1 MAKITC
7 ALRKEQIGLLI
18 QVAASYMKNVDKY
31 DMVDILTP
39 LQKAVGD
46 DIIQYAAILPKVIGK
61 IIFNNS
67 KKYKKGNSVDK
78 LLDIAESFEE
88 YDAVE
93 KYLIDNSIIK
103 KETLSDPKADIE
115 RRRQEELD
123 TESYRIPDSIE
134 SRTWTDEDGTKFETT
149 ITTFKDG
156 SKQAIN
162 TNLETNSKTTRSSY
176 NKKLSNEKIYE
187 VEAPNAIERGDVKQ
201 LEVTNTKIAKIIN
214 AKYDAELAALGTTD
228 TKADIERRR
237 QEELSVEEYK
247 PKNTIGYLPIPN
259 KDGSFS
265 AKSFNETPNESSSM
279 FQVEDL
285 GNDRISV
292 SFWNNNR
299 AVNDATSSPELI
311 LNPIVRLKDALNQ
324 NTNKITTT
332 KPAIFKKQGDKY
344 VLEQMA
350 EMYYS
355 TPTKSKNE
363 IDKIN
368 AKYDLLIKD
377 AELAALSTTDTK
389 ADVEKRRQ
397 EELGGGIIKG
407 KPLQDI
413 IKKALSKLNTKEGI
427 IPLWQIIGQVDLGSN
442 VQYPGV
448 GTFKGAIDYNEV
460 VKEIYN
466 IYPENEADKIV
477 ERLAKEIEDSGSSQ
491 GYIDKINAKYDAEL
505 AALEVKPEKKSTTR
519 TLKKL
524 NELLDKFENLKLADT
539 IEGLEEQLE
548 EVKSDVD
555 DFVNNEEQF
564 GEFNGM
570 LSSLVQSGEAKLKV
584 EAKIKGKIES
594 IKQTEELEKKKQE
607 KKKKEVSDLSKV
619 FDPLSSSSSQ
629 QRAGRPSIKG
639 DKVIS
644 TQITVWTMLRE
655 IIRKGSS
662 PTDAG
667 YYATVMN
674 NTLEDEYLFEDTK
687 EALNNGII
695 DQEKVTNGKILVITD
710 EKGNIY
716 YFDNNGKVTTKEK
729 GGVPAYQNFRP
740 ASDSNRPS
748 KEDLESKGLTE
759 EYERQLNEVKRIRE
773 SKEPFTF
780 EIRAIT
786 PGYINAKI
794 PAESRLLSDIG
805 ENLVIS
811 MEGNN
816 TVLTDKDSGNKYTV
830 DKNKLG
836 DTDLIDTIVALL
848 DLENNKGLS
857 EKYSDKKD
865 RRTLIEKVFNTF
877 KPTKDGKSVRLNFE
891 NEKIIIVL
899 DGKNLSYED
908 SIEYIK
914 NAFIDIKSNNLSIGT
929 SFEFPVFRNGEFEMI
944 SYTNYRDFISKY
956 TTTKIP
962 QMDNSVSYLKLG
974 DPVIQEKEE
983 TKEETKTKDKA
994 KDESANPYIL
1004 NIKDEGGGLK
1014 NLPKEPLKRSI
1025 VLLNETTEEQD
1036 KKAKEWFD
1044 TYLKSSGIKFNDFR
1058 DIVNS
1063 AALATWTKGA
1073 VNLWN
1078 QGKYSD
1084 LYHEAYHDFSQ
1095 EFLTKDQKIA
1105 LYTEA
1110 ENTAEGKKAIEE
1122 ELKAKIKYTGNK
1134 NAKLS
1139 TLEKYHVLE
1148 ELIAEDFYKYML
1160 SEQKLILNQRPKR
1173 NTIFRKMYNFLK
1185 ELFTG
1190 KTDLQTI
1197 YERLATNNVS
1207 KYERDASKAF
1217 FGKLNKK
1224 NVEGLTLEDS
1234 LSVYK
1239 AIDGTIASLFRENN
1253 LSISSLFKNKAY
1265 LELGLNEVQ
1274 STFLKNLNG
1283 TKDIKG
1289 YSQRLFEAEKEYEK
1303 ASEEEKEN
1311 LKPNIAQLKKIVENF
1326 SFVLSNWSS
1335 IKNSYLKNSRFLKVS
1350 SEYLPEDLDS
1360 DDASLTKES
1369 RYDEQENINAIA
1381 KASKQLI
1388 YLIAS
1393 LPAYT
1398 NVNGKKQLKMNSFL
1412 PGVVDTVDFELTF
1425 NQISS
1430 ALSGL
1435 YNYEDQYNKLVS
1447 MQKENPELKDLVK
1460 SLPNPNVDL
1469 TPSLAQL
1476 RNQFINIFGT
1486 PIVPVKI
1493 VTAENENDVVKVNT
1507 YNATSNV
1514 LSKLKADWDLNLQL
1528 DGTHTIKNPS
1538 TTQNE
1543 LDLTKVIKDFGVI
1556 GTSIFKENMPESKKQ
1571 EVAIKFLNAIG
1582 FKLSPQAINSPEFK
1596 DYLDSKGT
1604 YEGIQSIYN
1613 SLLQIENIRKEES
1626 FNKNYKYSKAEK
1638 DWAMQPIRSVLDVIS
1653 KDKRGTEENSVS
1665 KSYVPILV
1673 KGLLDSSLAKLS
1685 EIELKYSDKFYS
1697 DSVTNAGGELVWTK
1711 RSWNQLS
1718 VMYNTI
1724 NDVERYPTYQ
1734 ELINSPLG
1742 FIFDVSKNPDAN
1754 NIYLRSVFDLET
1766 GIRRKDSKGKY
1777 VTLDLYNHN
1786 GINVISDGNRT
1797 GDKTIK
1803 LTRFD
1808 KFVQDFISLLTG
1820 GNKEHARYGDK
1831 STSNGTETTFPRS
1844 EGTARNSYLPVD
1856 VVSFK
1861 STVLPEEA
1869 WKAFEASLNSA
1880 ITRTN
1885 QFHAEGVGKDFD
1897 NYSKN
1902 LSSKKDGGKEEYFGF
1917 FEGILSKET
1926 KDKFLEKGLL
1936 TESNFDAKKVTESL
1950 KESIKK
1956 DLTEF
1961 LNKEVT
1967 KTKEEIKSNS
1977 LLNAKDYTD
1986 TFLLKTV
1993 ENNNET
1999 LIRAFAVNA
2008 YILNMEHIR
2017 LVFTDPRFYD
2027 NKNESYTEIFKRMS
2041 KASST
2046 GTIGTNDEQ
2055 INKFLQ
2061 GTRLEAIK
2069 YNETHEDQ
2077 VPEKAEDG
2085 VENTVIFN
2093 DAIMTATDFID
2104 QVDERFKNAPLVERV
2119 GIKKAYT
2126 KAKTS
2131 DAFGFC
2137 TFDFYRQWNIR
2148 TGNDNWNKEKQAIY
2162 EKIVNKESLSED
2174 ETLKAFAFFP
2184 PLKIR
2189 VVGFTKNAQG
2199 RPIPV
2204 DYKFAVS
2211 PLVGSVV
2218 QGKAFEKVKDNM
2230 IRQNV
2235 SIGLF
2240 KTASKHSSIVND
2252 EGTHNNFYNEDG
2264 SVNEKDYV
2272 LNPIHT
2278 EFIFEVMPSPEDYKG
2293 SVSFSTQLRK
2303 LLFVNSFK
2311 NGVPIDYKGTKDQ
2324 WDALSESKKRSS
2336 SSTYLNKELF
2346 AEAIDS
2352 LVELEKN
2359 KLLDK
2364 IGAELKDG
2372 KYTYDEEKFSDL
2384 LQEEFD
2390 KRNLPQNALDSLK
2403 VVNGKFKYSLDSSI
2417 QRNTIES
2424 IIISIVDN
2432 KLRKQKGFGESLI
2445 QNSSVGYESAT
2456 FDRVKSWNSING
2468 NDLPF
2473 YGYEGRT
2480 LPDGTKVTS
2489 AQKMKMAIQGD
2500 FKKLLNL
2507 KDVKDLANNPDVIK
2521 EAKEKGGTYTPELV
2535 ALNRLIRDEKWLD
2548 KNNHRELISTTGV
2561 RIPVQGHNSMEFME
2575 VFEFLPEEAG
2585 PIVIVSPFLVAKS
2598 GGDFDWDKITTL
2610 FPSIHYNSYTNKV
2623 SLYNVKDSLGQ
2634 GTIDFSEI
2642 SRKNKQKT
2650 EKLNTFKTELKSA
2663 LEEYKKDKD
2672 FAKLAKQDLKRSS
2685 RLINIEIALLK
2696 QQYDILHDLE
2706 IQYKEGEVENID
2718 SVIEAVTGEKIN
2730 FFETSFSA
2738 IIAKIED
2745 KIKEYEKIN
2754 KVLLPIMERSL
2765 TSTYEELAYTR
2776 SQLSILNDQLEEVRK
2791 TNGDIQDFIFK
2802 NNPKKAYNNQINS
2815 IIRKTLEASSNFDQL
2830 VTPNST
2836 DMFEGIADNIQEY
2849 QEQGTKKSYS
2859 DIPSNSTSLDQFE
2872 SNTVGKDSLGIGA
2885 IWNVFFSQLQEAGMV
2900 LNDSYITNLAFGTR
2914 RAYSNRLPH
2923 NKVGYKTS
2931 VSGIYSQ
2938 EYKGTKYKIS
2948 EAISQLMNGWVDVAK
2963 KDWIFFINGIKEIAP
2978 VMLYTLTT
2986 GIHKDVAISFFNQPV
3001 LHDFIKNQKNY
3012 TSKFLK
3018 LKDREVSKNKKA
3030 KAIYDTLMKYLP
3042 DDTEIEIKVR
3052 KYFIKV
3058 NARDYLTSLIDN
3070 PMMFYS
3076 TIGTAFKKLA
3086 DDNQNLF
3093 NPNEFEKFAIPV
3105 RDSKGNLTLSKPTT
3119 KQEKLAQALYLIQFL
3134 EFQEQG
3140 NVLNKL
3146 RTSIN
3151 QDSSKPANLQAVLNK
3166 KAQRAEVRQ
3175 QGLFD
3180 NKALNHII
3188 NNSVIKGFTKNV
3200 GGIDDFIG
3208 NISEDMFDITN
3219 HPVFNDFLKS
3229 EWEKSSE
3236 STTNN
3241 DVFVEGNNIPF
3252 ETKYEI
3258 YDDWVKAFKNDF
3270 ILYLYQNYIYK
3281 DNKKVGSL
3289 FFNNWSKW
3297 DTAFAAELDSIK
3309 LNFPELVEN
3318 NLLLQFLQRDDSLRK
3333 NKNNKPESVSL
3344 KLKKS
3349 QLESDTIDILSNS
3362 FNDLL
3367 NFYDNE
3373 YTLDQQKEIR
3383 DFADKLA
3390 DFSFVQ
3396 SGLSK
3401 TPYSFSNVIPNDV
3414 YADKINRII
3423 KAFKEL
3429 MDEDATKAEKEI
3441 KRFNNKFK
3449 ENNSKFFVAYYDEQS
3464 GGMDID
3470 FAKNETSRGK
3480 NYLLGGI
3487 VDLLDLNKNANE
3499 LLAQKENEKLI
3510 EYIQSH
3516 SSTATEVWDKETA
3529 KNNKNNLYIYE
3540 SNKSGSG
3547 MVGTAKVK
3555 GDNKNPELNTKGIAL
3570 MEKASLP
3577 ADVDKNKDAYFSDS
3591 KLTAN
3596 MAIIDNSIKAI
3607 LDDIK
3612 KRMSENKPYTNIIFP
3627 VNGIV
3632 EISFLKEKAPL
3643 TYNYLIDKLN
3653 ETFGTNYQTTEN
3665 TKFEVS
3671 QDAEPVIYPSTEEED
3686 DNYRGGY
3693 EDNFNYI
3700 PSQIDLSEE
3709 EQELSMINLEWDKAL
3724 EYATDTLPKGKTIG
3738 EHTQAINKEFQAKV
3752 DAIKGT
3758 KPSVPTQPSTNVTLK
3773 AVASIPQ
3780 NLVSG
3785 IEDFGTKQEANAEAK
3800 KLLGNSPHS
3809 IDMVE
3814 AGVRTR
3820 TTRSVGEMDKY
3831 NVKVGDIIKQFGK
3844 SADGTTKNILT
3855 KVTAIHPKGT
3865 PEFLGTWNKEGWTQE
3880 GIKAIE
3886 RYKDGAAAIEFEV
3899 VTPTQSST
3907 SVESKILNK
3916 VGDTITQ
3923 VSKLKNRTV
3932 TLKGTIENIEKTEKG
3947 YDVTLKF
3954 KTYTGSRLQKVVIE
3968 NGEVIKTVYKSLLE
3982 REKYLES
3989 FKNTYNFTFSKST
4002 TPTTPTTQPI
4012 TTEVVPVTERIRKEY
4027 PQTINVN
4034 GINLNTNKLLEFS
4047 SFGKVTE
4054 ENGLDDEEIEKY
4066 GREAEFVSEW
4076 VYLSKEKAE
4085 WVKNNPEFSN
4095 NLADAYQNDESE
4107 EVIEQD
4113 LDLDEY
4119 SKYLLD
4125 KNVRL
4130 VDVNQLSLFDKEETD
4145 TPNCIIP

>member
-18 QVAASYMKNVDKY
+18 QVAASYMKDVDKY

-93 KYLIDNSIIK
+93 KYLTDNNIIK
-103 KETLSDPKADIE
+103 KETLSGAKTPVSTDAKADIE
-115 RRRQEELD
+115 RRRQFRLNSIEQETEEQDFVEIGSWKSITPKGEPAGDLNMFGIETKEEL
-123 TESYRIPDSIE
+123 I
-134 SRTWTDEDGTKFETT
+134 KN
-149 ITTFKDG
+149 
-156 SKQAIN
+156 IN
-162 TNLETNSKTTRSSY
+162 T
-176 NKKLSNEKIYE
+176 
-187 VEAPNAIERGDVKQ
+187 
-201 LEVTNTKIAKIIN
+201 
-214 AKYDAELAALGTTD
+214 KYDAELAAL
-228 TKADIERRR
+228 K
-237 QEELSVEEYK
+237 
-247 PKNTIGYLPIPN
+247 
-259 KDGSFS
+259 
-265 AKSFNETPNESSSM
+265 
-279 FQVEDL
+279 
-285 GNDRISV
+285 
-292 SFWNNNR
+292 
-299 AVNDATSSPELI
+299 
-311 LNPIVRLKDALNQ
+311 
-324 NTNKITTT
+324 
-332 KPAIFKKQGDKY
+332 
-344 VLEQMA
+344 EQ
-350 EMYYS
+350 
-355 TPTKSKNE
+355 
-363 IDKIN
+363 
-368 AKYDLLIKD
+368 
-377 AELAALSTTDTK
+377 
-389 ADVEKRRQ
+389 
-397 EELGGGIIKG
+397 
-407 KPLQDI
+407 
-413 IKKALSKLNTKEGI
+413 
-427 IPLWQIIGQVDLGSN
+427 
-442 VQYPGV
+442 
-448 GTFKGAIDYNEV
+448 
-460 VKEIYN
+460 
-466 IYPENEADKIV
+466 
-477 ERLAKEIEDSGSSQ
+477 
-491 GYIDKINAKYDAEL
+491 
-505 AALEVKPEKKSTTR
+505 PEKKSTTR

-539 IEGLEEQLE
+539 TEGLEKQLE
-548 EVKSDVD
+548 EVKDDVD
-555 DFVNNEEQF
+555 NFVNNEEQF

-584 EAKIKGKIES
+584 EAKINGKIES
-594 IKQTEELEKKKQE
+594 IKQTEELENKKQE

-629 QRAGRPSIKG
+629 QRVGKPSIKG

-674 NTLEDEYLFEDTK
+674 NTLEDGYLFEDTK

-759 EYERQLNEVKRIRE
+759 EYERQLNEVKRIRD

-794 PAESRLLSDIG
+794 PAESKLLSDIG
-805 ENLVIS
+805 ENLTIS

-816 TVLTDKDSGNKYTV
+816 TVLTDKDSGIKYTV

-848 DLENNKGLS
+848 DLGNNKGLS

-899 DGKNLSYED
+899 DGKNLSYEN

-956 TTTKIP
+956 TTTKMP

-983 TKEETKTKDKA
+983 TKEETKAKDKA
-994 KDESANPYIL
+994 KDKSINPHIL
-1004 NIKDEGGGLK
+1004 NIKDNGGGLK
-1014 NLPKEPLKRSI
+1014 NLPKELKRSI
-1025 VLLNETTEEQD
+1025 VLLNKTTEEQD

-1253 LSISSLFKNKAY
+1253 LSIANLFKDKNY
-1265 LELGLNEVQ
+1265 LELGLDEVQ

-1283 TKDIKG
+1283 TEDIKG
-1289 YSQRLFEAEKEYEK
+1289 YAEKLFEAENEYEK

-1326 SFVLSNWSS
+1326 SFVLNNWSS
-1335 IKNSYLKNSRFLKVS
+1335 IKSSYLKNSRFLKVS

-1360 DDASLTKES
+1360 DDSSLTKES

-1447 MQKENPELKDLVK
+1447 MQKENPELKDLIK
-1460 SLPNPNVDL
+1460 SLPNPNVEL

-1476 RNQFINIFGT
+1476 RNQFINIFST

-1493 VTAENENDVVKVNT
+1493 VTVENENDTIKVNT

-1638 DWAMQPIRSVLDVIS
+1638 DWAMQPIRSVLDMIS
-1653 KDKRGTEENSVS
+1653 KDKRGIEENSVS
-1665 KSYVPILV
+1665 KSYVPVLV

-1754 NIYLRSVFDLET
+1754 NVYLRSVFDLET

-1786 GINVISDGNRT
+1786 GINVINDANRT

-1808 KFVQDFISLLTG
+1808 KFVQDFSSLLTG

-1831 STSNGTETTFPRS
+1831 TTSNGTETTFPRS

-1897 NYSKN
+1897 NYFKN

-1936 TESNFDAKKVTESL
+1936 TELNFDAKKVTESL
-1950 KESIKK
+1950 KESVKK

-2017 LVFTDPRFYD
+2017 LVFTDPRFYN
-2027 NKNESYTEIFKRMS
+2027 NKNGSYTEIFKRMS

-2046 GTIGTNDEQ
+2046 GTIGTNDKQ

-2085 VENTVIFN
+2085 VENTIIF
-2093 DAIMTATDFID
+2093 DDVFMTATDFID
-2104 QVDERFKNAPLVERV
+2104 QIDERFKNAPLAERL
-2119 GIKKAYT
+2119 GIKKSFTNAE
-2126 KAKTS
+2126 TS
-2131 DAFGFC
+2131 NAFGFC
-2137 TFDFYRQWNIR
+2137 TFDFYRQWCIR

-2199 RPIPV
+2199 IPIPV

-2252 EGTHNNFYNEDG
+2252 EGTHNNFYNEEDG

-2489 AQKMKMAIQGD
+2489 AQKIKMAIQGD

-2634 GTIDFSEI
+2634 RTIDFSEI

-2650 EKLNTFKTELKSA
+2650 EKLNTFKTELKNA

-2696 QQYDILHDLE
+2696 QQYDVLHDLE
-2706 IQYKEGEVENID
+2706 VQYKEGEVENID

-2730 FFETSFSA
+2730 FFETSFPA

-2776 SQLSILNDQLEEVRK
+2776 SQLGILNDQLEEIRK

-2836 DMFEGIADNIQEY
+2836 DMFEGIADDIQEY

-2931 VSGIYSQ
+2931 VSEIYSQ

-3030 KAIYDTLMKYLP
+3030 KAIYETLMKYLP
-3042 DDTEIEIKVR
+3042 DDLEITVQKG
-3052 KYFIKV
+3052 KKFYMV
-3058 NARDYLTSLIDN
+3058 NAKKHLTFLIDN

-3076 TIGTAFKKLA
+3076 TIGKDFKRLA
-3086 DDNQNLF
+3086 DDNQDLF

-3105 RDSKGNLTLSKPTT
+3105 RNSKGNLTLSKPTT

-3140 NVLNKL
+3140 NVFNKL

-3151 QDSSKPANLQAVLNK
+3151 QDSGKPANLQAVLNK
-3166 KAQRAEVRQ
+3166 KAQRAEVKLQ
-3175 QGLFD
+3175 DLFD
-3180 NKALNHII
+3180 NKALNHIV
-3188 NNSVIKGFTKNV
+3188 NNSVIKGFTKDV

-3208 NISEDMFDITN
+3208 NISENMFDITN

-3241 DVFVEGNNIPF
+3241 NVFTQGNNIPF

-3270 ILYLYQNYIYK
+3270 ILYLYQNYIYR

-3333 NKNNKPESVSL
+3333 NKNNKPESVSI

-3383 DFADKLA
+3383 DFANKLA

-3429 MDEDATKAEKEI
+3429 MDTDATKAKTEI
-3441 KRFNNKFK
+3441 AKFNSKFK
-3449 ENNSKFFVAYYDEQS
+3449 QNNSKFFVAYLDEQS
-3464 GGMDID
+3464 GGMDLD

-3480 NYLLGGI
+3480 NYLLGSEFI
-3487 VDLLDLNKNANE
+3487 VDLLNLNKNANE

-3540 SNKSGSG
+3540 SNKSDSG

-3555 GDNKNPELNTKGIAL
+3555 SDSKNPEPNTKGIAL

-3596 MAIIDNSIKAI
+3596 KIIIDNSIKAI

-3671 QDAEPVIYPSTEEED
+3671 QDAEPVIYPSTEED

-3693 EDNFNYI
+3693 EDNFDYI

-3724 EYATDTLPKGKTIG
+3724 EYARDTLPEGKTIG

-3758 KPSVPTQPSTNVTLK
+3758 KPSVPTQ
-3773 AVASIPQ
+3773 
-3780 NLVSG
+3780 
-3785 IEDFGTKQEANAEAK
+3785 
-3800 KLLGNSPHS
+3800 
-3809 IDMVE
+3809 
-3814 AGVRTR
+3814 
-3820 TTRSVGEMDKY
+3820 
-3831 NVKVGDIIKQFGK
+3831 
-3844 SADGTTKNILT
+3844 
-3855 KVTAIHPKGT
+3855 
-3865 PEFLGTWNKEGWTQE
+3865 
-3880 GIKAIE
+3880 
-3886 RYKDGAAAIEFEV
+3886 
-3899 VTPTQSST
+3899 SST

-3923 VSKLKNRTV
+3923 VSKLKNKTV

-3968 NGEVIKTVYKSLLE
+3968 NGQVIKTVYKSLLD

-3989 FKNTYNFTFSKST
+3989 SKSTYNFTFSKST
-4002 TPTTPTTQPI
+4002 TPTTPTEPFVSTD
-4012 TTEVVPVTERIRKEY
+4012 EVVLFSERIRKEY

-4034 GINLNTNKLLEFS
+4034 GINLNTDKLLEFS

-4054 ENGLDDEEIEKY
+4054 DNGLDNEEIEKY
-4066 GREAEFVSEW
+4066 GVEAEFVSEW
-4076 VYLSKEKAE
+4076 IYLSKEKAE
-4085 WVKNNPEFSN
+4085 WVKNNPKFSN
-4095 NLADAYQNDESE
+4095 NLADAYQNDKSE

-4119 SKYLLD
+4119 SQYLLD

-4130 VDVNQLSLFDKEETD
+4130 IDVNQLSLFDKEETD

>member
-1 MAKITC
+1 
-7 ALRKEQIGLLI
+7 
-18 QVAASYMKNVDKY
+18 
-31 DMVDILTP
+31 
-39 LQKAVGD
+39 
-46 DIIQYAAILPKVIGK
+46 
-61 IIFNNS
+61 
-67 KKYKKGNSVDK
+67 
-78 LLDIAESFEE
+78 
-88 YDAVE
+88 
-93 KYLIDNSIIK
+93 
-103 KETLSDPKADIE
+103 
-115 RRRQEELD
+115 
-123 TESYRIPDSIE
+123 
-134 SRTWTDEDGTKFETT
+134 
-149 ITTFKDG
+149 
-156 SKQAIN
+156 
-162 TNLETNSKTTRSSY
+162 
-176 NKKLSNEKIYE
+176 
-187 VEAPNAIERGDVKQ
+187 
-201 LEVTNTKIAKIIN
+201 
-214 AKYDAELAALGTTD
+214 
-228 TKADIERRR
+228 
-237 QEELSVEEYK
+237 
-247 PKNTIGYLPIPN
+247 
-259 KDGSFS
+259 
-265 AKSFNETPNESSSM
+265 
-279 FQVEDL
+279 
-285 GNDRISV
+285 
-292 SFWNNNR
+292 
-299 AVNDATSSPELI
+299 
-311 LNPIVRLKDALNQ
+311 
-324 NTNKITTT
+324 
-332 KPAIFKKQGDKY
+332 
-344 VLEQMA
+344 
-350 EMYYS
+350 
-355 TPTKSKNE
+355 
-363 IDKIN
+363 
-368 AKYDLLIKD
+368 
-377 AELAALSTTDTK
+377 
-389 ADVEKRRQ
+389 
-397 EELGGGIIKG
+397 
-407 KPLQDI
+407 
-413 IKKALSKLNTKEGI
+413 
-427 IPLWQIIGQVDLGSN
+427 
-442 VQYPGV
+442 
-448 GTFKGAIDYNEV
+448 
-460 VKEIYN
+460 
-466 IYPENEADKIV
+466 
-477 ERLAKEIEDSGSSQ
+477 
-491 GYIDKINAKYDAEL
+491 
-505 AALEVKPEKKSTTR
+505 
-519 TLKKL
+519 
-524 NELLDKFENLKLADT
+524 
-539 IEGLEEQLE
+539 
-548 EVKSDVD
+548 
-555 DFVNNEEQF
+555 
-564 GEFNGM
+564 
-570 LSSLVQSGEAKLKV
+570 
-584 EAKIKGKIES
+584 
-594 IKQTEELEKKKQE
+594 
-607 KKKKEVSDLSKV
+607 
-619 FDPLSSSSSQ
+619 
-629 QRAGRPSIKG
+629 
-639 DKVIS
+639 
-644 TQITVWTMLRE
+644 
-655 IIRKGSS
+655 
-662 PTDAG
+662 
-667 YYATVMN
+667 
-674 NTLEDEYLFEDTK
+674 
-687 EALNNGII
+687 
-695 DQEKVTNGKILVITD
+695 
-710 EKGNIY
+710 
-716 YFDNNGKVTTKEK
+716 
-729 GGVPAYQNFRP
+729 
-740 ASDSNRPS
+740 
-748 KEDLESKGLTE
+748 
-759 EYERQLNEVKRIRE
+759 
-773 SKEPFTF
+773 
-780 EIRAIT
+780 
-786 PGYINAKI
+786 
-794 PAESRLLSDIG
+794 
-805 ENLVIS
+805 
-811 MEGNN
+811 
-816 TVLTDKDSGNKYTV
+816 
-830 DKNKLG
+830 
-836 DTDLIDTIVALL
+836 
-848 DLENNKGLS
+848 
-857 EKYSDKKD
+857 
-865 RRTLIEKVFNTF
+865 
-877 KPTKDGKSVRLNFE
+877 
-891 NEKIIIVL
+891 
-899 DGKNLSYED
+899 
-908 SIEYIK
+908 
-914 NAFIDIKSNNLSIGT
+914 
-929 SFEFPVFRNGEFEMI
+929 
-944 SYTNYRDFISKY
+944 
-956 TTTKIP
+956 
-962 QMDNSVSYLKLG
+962 
-974 DPVIQEKEE
+974 
-983 TKEETKTKDKA
+983 
-994 KDESANPYIL
+994 
-1004 NIKDEGGGLK
+1004 
-1014 NLPKEPLKRSI
+1014 
-1025 VLLNETTEEQD
+1025 
-1036 KKAKEWFD
+1036 
-1044 TYLKSSGIKFNDFR
+1044 
-1058 DIVNS
+1058 
-1063 AALATWTKGA
+1063 
-1073 VNLWN
+1073 
-1078 QGKYSD
+1078 
-1084 LYHEAYHDFSQ
+1084 
-1095 EFLTKDQKIA
+1095 
-1105 LYTEA
+1105 
-1110 ENTAEGKKAIEE
+1110 
-1122 ELKAKIKYTGNK
+1122 
-1134 NAKLS
+1134 
-1139 TLEKYHVLE
+1139 
-1148 ELIAEDFYKYML
+1148 
-1160 SEQKLILNQRPKR
+1160 
-1173 NTIFRKMYNFLK
+1173 
-1185 ELFTG
+1185 
-1190 KTDLQTI
+1190 
-1197 YERLATNNVS
+1197 
-1207 KYERDASKAF
+1207 
-1217 FGKLNKK
+1217 
-1224 NVEGLTLEDS
+1224 
-1234 LSVYK
+1234 
-1239 AIDGTIASLFRENN
+1239 
-1253 LSISSLFKNKAY
+1253 
-1265 LELGLNEVQ
+1265 
-1274 STFLKNLNG
+1274 
-1283 TKDIKG
+1283 
-1289 YSQRLFEAEKEYEK
+1289 LFEAEKEYEK

-1326 SFVLSNWSS
+1326 SFVLNNWSS
-1335 IKNSYLKNSRFLKVS
+1335 IKSSYLKNSRFLKVS

-1360 DDASLTKES
+1360 DDSSLTKES

-1447 MQKENPELKDLVK
+1447 MQKENPELKDLIK

-1476 RNQFINIFGT
+1476 RNQFINIFST

-1493 VTAENENDVVKVNT
+1493 VTVENENDVVKVNT

-1528 DGTHTIKNPS
+1528 DGTYTIKNPS

-1571 EVAIKFLNAIG
+1571 EMAIKFLNAIG

-1626 FNKNYKYSKAEK
+1626 FNKNYKYSKVEK
-1638 DWAMQPIRSVLDVIS
+1638 DWAMQPIRSVLDMIS

-1665 KSYVPILV
+1665 KSYVPVLV

-1926 KDKFLEKGLL
+1926 KDKFLKNGLL

-2104 QVDERFKNAPLVERV
+2104 QVDKRFKNAPLVERV

-2199 RPIPV
+2199 IPIPV

-2218 QGKAFEKVKDNM
+2218 QGKAFEQVKDNM

-2252 EGTHNNFYNEDG
+2252 EGTHNNFYNEDN

-2324 WDALSESKKRSS
+2324 WDSLSESKKRSS

-2403 VVNGKFKYSLDSSI
+2403 VVNGKFKYSLDSST

-2424 IIISIVDN
+2424 IIIAIVDN

-2480 LPDGTKVTS
+2480 LPNGTKVTS

-2642 SRKNKQKT
+2642 FKKNKQKT
-2650 EKLNTFKTELKSA
+2650 EKLNTFKTELKNA

-2730 FFETSFSA
+2730 FFETSFPA

-2776 SQLSILNDQLEEVRK
+2776 SQLGILNDQLEEVRK

-2836 DMFEGIADNIQEY
+2836 DMFEGIADDIQEY

-2885 IWNVFFSQLQEAGMV
+2885 VWNVFFSQLQEAGMV
-2900 LNDSYITNLAFGTR
+2900 LNDSYITNLAFNTK

-2923 NKVGYKTS
+2923 NKVGGKTS

-3030 KAIYDTLMKYLP
+3030 KAIYETLMKYLP
-3042 DDTEIEIKVR
+3042 DDTEIEIKDR
-3052 KYFIKV
+3052 KVFVKV
-3058 NARDYLTSLIDN
+3058 NAKDYLTDKLNN
-3070 PMMFYS
+3070 PKDFYS
-3076 TIGTAFKKLA
+3076 IIGTAFKKLA
-3086 DDNQNLF
+3086 DDNQDLF

-3151 QDSSKPANLQAVLNK
+3151 QDSGKPANLQAVLNK
-3166 KAQRAEVRQ
+3166 KAQRAEVKL

-3180 NKALNHII
+3180 KNALNHIV
-3188 NNSVIKGFTKNV
+3188 NNSVIKGFTKDV

-3236 STTNN
+3236 STLDYNN
-3241 DVFVEGNNIPF
+3241 VFTEGNNIPF

-3270 ILYLYQNYIYK
+3270 ILYLYQNYIYR

-3289 FFNNWSKW
+3289 FFNTWSKW

-3333 NKNNKPESVSL
+3333 NKNNKPESVSI

-3429 MDEDATKAEKEI
+3429 MDKDATKAKQQI
-3441 KRFNNKFK
+3441 KQFNYKFK
-3449 ENNSKFFVAYYDEQS
+3449 QNNSKFFVAYLKNFTE
-3464 GGMDID
+3464 MDLN

-3480 NYLLGGI
+3480 NYLLESKVI

-3540 SNKSGSG
+3540 SNKSDSG

-3555 GDNKNPELNTKGIAL
+3555 SDSKNPESNTKGIAL

-3671 QDAEPVIYPSTEEED
+3671 QDDKLITYYSTEEE

-3693 EDNFNYI
+3693 EDNFDYT
-3700 PSQIDLSEE
+3700 PSQADLSEE
-3709 EQELSMINLEWDKAL
+3709 EQELNMINLEWDKAL
-3724 EYATDTLPKGKTIG
+3724 ENAEYTLPEGKTIG

-3758 KPSVPTQPSTNVTLK
+3758 KPSVPTQLS
-3773 AVASIPQ
+3773 
-3780 NLVSG
+3780 
-3785 IEDFGTKQEANAEAK
+3785 
-3800 KLLGNSPHS
+3800 
-3809 IDMVE
+3809 
-3814 AGVRTR
+3814 
-3820 TTRSVGEMDKY
+3820 
-3831 NVKVGDIIKQFGK
+3831 
-3844 SADGTTKNILT
+3844 
-3855 KVTAIHPKGT
+3855 
-3865 PEFLGTWNKEGWTQE
+3865 
-3880 GIKAIE
+3880 
-3886 RYKDGAAAIEFEV
+3886 
-3899 VTPTQSST
+3899 
-3907 SVESKILNK
+3907 
-3916 VGDTITQ
+3916 
-3923 VSKLKNRTV
+3923 
-3932 TLKGTIENIEKTEKG
+3932 
-3947 YDVTLKF
+3947 
-3954 KTYTGSRLQKVVIE
+3954 
-3968 NGEVIKTVYKSLLE
+3968 
-3982 REKYLES
+3982 
-3989 FKNTYNFTFSKST
+3989 
-4002 TPTTPTTQPI
+4002 
-4012 TTEVVPVTERIRKEY
+4012 TTEVVPAAERIRKEY

-4034 GINLNTNKLLEFS
+4034 GINLNTDKLLEFS

-4054 ENGLDDEEIEKY
+4054 DNGLDNEEIEKY
-4066 GREAEFVSEW
+4066 GVEAEFVSEW
-4076 VYLSKEKAE
+4076 IYLSKEKAE
-4085 WVKNNPEFSN
+4085 WVKNNPKFSN

-4119 SKYLLD
+4119 SQYLLD

-4130 VDVNQLSLFDKEETD
+4130 VDVNQLSLFDEEETD

>member
-18 QVAASYMKNVDKY
+18 QYTASYMRGVDKY
-31 DMVDILTP
+31 NMIDILTP
-39 LQKAVGD
+39 LQKVVGD
-46 DIIQYAAILPKVIGK
+46 DIIQYASILPDTISSIMVLDRKT
-61 IIFNNS
+61 F
-67 KKYKKGNSVDK
+67 KKSNSVDQFQE
-78 LLDIAESFEE
+78 LAESFED

-93 KYLIDNSIIK
+93 KYLIDNNIIK
-103 KETLSDPKADIE
+103 KETLSGAKTPVSTDTKTDIEAKKADIE
-115 RRRQEELD
+115 RRKGLNGIEEIIFSNPNFKLEGFEID
-123 TESYRIPDSIE
+123 GNYWNVVTSTDRAKVLVNVNGVIVPFYLTTGQAGKNLIPGWYPFFGI
-134 SRTWTDEDGTKFETT
+134 G
-149 ITTFKDG
+149 KDG
-156 SKQAIN
+156 WLNKTDKSDMETYYERYWGKETADIIKSISEQLNKFYGTDSTIFKNDGDPNATSKPLTTLADKVEDYINLKLSYTPAIN
-162 TNLETNSKTTRSSY
+162 NADARKTLRS
-176 NKKLSNEKIYE
+176 N
-187 VEAPNAIERGDVKQ
+187 VEQ
-201 LEVTNTKIAKIIN
+201 LGKEIN
-214 AKYDAELAALGTTD
+214 AVYDAEL
-228 TKADIERRR
+228 
-237 QEELSVEEYK
+237 
-247 PKNTIGYLPIPN
+247 
-259 KDGSFS
+259 
-265 AKSFNETPNESSSM
+265 
-279 FQVEDL
+279 
-285 GNDRISV
+285 
-292 SFWNNNR
+292 
-299 AVNDATSSPELI
+299 
-311 LNPIVRLKDALNQ
+311 DAL
-324 NTNKITTT
+324 
-332 KPAIFKKQGDKY
+332 
-344 VLEQMA
+344 EQ
-350 EMYYS
+350 
-355 TPTKSKNE
+355 
-363 IDKIN
+363 
-368 AKYDLLIKD
+368 
-377 AELAALSTTDTK
+377 
-389 ADVEKRRQ
+389 
-397 EELGGGIIKG
+397 
-407 KPLQDI
+407 
-413 IKKALSKLNTKEGI
+413 
-427 IPLWQIIGQVDLGSN
+427 
-442 VQYPGV
+442 
-448 GTFKGAIDYNEV
+448 
-460 VKEIYN
+460 
-466 IYPENEADKIV
+466 
-477 ERLAKEIEDSGSSQ
+477 
-491 GYIDKINAKYDAEL
+491 
-505 AALEVKPEKKSTTR
+505 PEKKSTTR

-539 IEGLEEQLE
+539 TEGLEKQLE
-548 EVKSDVD
+548 EVKNDVD
-555 DFVNNEEQF
+555 NFVNNEEQF

-594 IKQTEELEKKKQE
+594 IKQTEELENKKQE
-607 KKKKEVSDLSKV
+607 KKKKEVSNLSKV

-629 QRAGRPSIKG
+629 QRVGKPSIKG

-655 IIRKGSS
+655 IIRKGFS

-687 EALNNGII
+687 EALNDGII
-695 DQEKVTNGKILVITD
+695 NKEKITNGKILVITD

-740 ASDSNRPS
+740 ASNSNRPS
-748 KEDLESKGLTE
+748 KEDLESKGLTK

-794 PAESRLLSDIG
+794 PAESKLLSDIG
-805 ENLVIS
+805 ENLTIS

-816 TVLTDKDSGNKYTV
+816 TVLTDKDSGIKYTV

-848 DLENNKGLS
+848 DLENNKGLP

-899 DGKNLSYED
+899 DGKNLRYED

-914 NAFIDIKSNNLSIGT
+914 NSFIDIKSNNLSIGT
-929 SFEFPVFRNGEFEMI
+929 SFEFPVFRDGEFEMI

-956 TTTKIP
+956 TTTKMP

-983 TKEETKTKDKA
+983 TKEETKAKDKA

-1004 NIKDEGGGLK
+1004 NIKDEGGSLK
-1014 NLPKEPLKRSI
+1014 NLPLQRSI
-1025 VLLNETTEEQD
+1025 LLLNKTTEEQD

-1063 AALATWTKGA
+1063 EAFATWFRGA

-1110 ENTAEGKKAIEE
+1110 ENTAEGKKAIEKA
-1122 ELKAKIKYTGNK
+1122 LKNKIKKTGNK
-1134 NAKLS
+1134 DAKLS
-1139 TLEKYHVLE
+1139 TLEKYHALE
-1148 ELIAEDFYKYML
+1148 ELLAEDFYKYMI
-1160 SEQKLILNQRPKR
+1160 SGQKLILNQRPKR

-1190 KTDLQTI
+1190 KTDIQTI
-1197 YERLATNNVS
+1197 YERLATNNIS
-1207 KYERDASKAF
+1207 KYKRDASKAF
-1217 FGKLNKK
+1217 FGQLNK
-1224 NVEGLTLEDS
+1224 NIEGLTLEDS

-1253 LSISSLFKNKAY
+1253 LSIPSLFKDKNYLKAA
-1265 LELGLNEVQ
+1265 LDEVQ

-1283 TKDIKG
+1283 TKNIKG
-1289 YSQRLFEAEKEYEK
+1289 YSERLFEAEKEYEK

-1326 SFVLSNWSS
+1326 TFVLSNWSS
-1335 IKNSYLKNSRFLKVS
+1335 IKSSYLKNSRFLKVS

-1360 DDASLTKES
+1360 DDSSLTKEAK
-1369 RYDEQENINAIA
+1369 YDEQENINAIA

-1398 NVNGKKQLKMNSFL
+1398 NVNGKKEFKMNSFL

-1447 MQKENPELKDLVK
+1447 MQKENPELKDLIQ
-1460 SLPNPNVDL
+1460 SLPNPTSDL
-1469 TPSLAQL
+1469 TLNQAQL
-1476 RNQFINIFGT
+1476 RNQFINIFST

-1493 VTAENENDVVKVNT
+1493 VTVENEDKGVKVNT

-1514 LSKLKADWDLNLQL
+1514 LSKLKADWDLNLQF
-1528 DGTHTIKNPS
+1528 DGTHIIKNPS

-1582 FKLSPQAINSPEFK
+1582 FKLSPKAINSPEFK

-1638 DWAMQPIRSVLDVIS
+1638 DWAMQPIRSVLDMIS
-1653 KDKRGTEENSVS
+1653 KDKRGIEENSVS
-1665 KSYVPILV
+1665 KSYVPVLV

-1685 EIELKYSDKFYS
+1685 KIELKYSDKFYS
-1697 DSVTNAGGELVWTK
+1697 ESVVNAGGDLVNTK

-1786 GINVISDGNRT
+1786 GVNVINDANRT

-1808 KFVQDFISLLTG
+1808 KFVQDFSSLLTG
-1820 GNKEHARYGDK
+1820 GNKEHIRYGDK
-1831 STSNGTETTFPRS
+1831 TTSNGTETTFPRS

-1856 VVSFK
+1856 VLSFK

-1880 ITRTN
+1880 IIRTN
-1885 QFHAEGVGKDFD
+1885 QFHAEGIGKDFD

-1950 KESIKK
+1950 KESVKK

-2093 DAIMTATDFID
+2093 DITMTAKDFID
-2104 QVDERFKNAPLVERV
+2104 KVDELFKNSPLAERV

-2137 TFDFYRQWNIR
+2137 TFDFYRQWCIR

-2199 RPIPV
+2199 IPIPV

-2240 KTASKHSSIVND
+2240 KTASKHSSIVNN

-2278 EFIFEVMPSPEDYKG
+2278 EFIFEVMPSPENYKG

-2364 IGAELKDG
+2364 IGAKLENG

-2390 KRNLPQNALDSLK
+2390 KRNLPQNALESLK

-2489 AQKMKMAIQGD
+2489 AQKMKIALQGD

-2507 KDVKDLANNPDVIK
+2507 KDVKNLANNPDVIK

-2623 SLYNVKDSLGQ
+2623 SLYNVKDSLGKK
-2634 GTIDFSEI
+2634 TIDFKEI
-2642 SRKNKQKT
+2642 SKKNKQKI

-2696 QQYDILHDLE
+2696 QQYDLLNDLE
-2706 IQYKEGEVENID
+2706 VQYNQGEVEDID
-2718 SVIEAVTGEKIN
+2718 VVIEFITGEKIN
-2730 FFETSFSA
+2730 FFETSFPA

-2745 KIKEYEKIN
+2745 KLEEYEKIN

-2765 TSTYEELAYTR
+2765 ASTYEELAYTR
-2776 SQLSILNDQLEEVRK
+2776 NQLNVLNDQVEEIRK
-2791 TNGDIQDFIFK
+2791 INGNIQDFIFK

-2815 IIRKTLEASSNFDQL
+2815 IIRQTLEATSNFDQL

-2836 DMFEGIADNIQEY
+2836 DMFEGIADDIQEY
-2849 QEQGTKKSYS
+2849 KEQGTKKSYS

-2885 IWNVFFSQLQEAGMV
+2885 VWNVFFSQLQEAGMV
-2900 LNDSYITNLAFGTR
+2900 LNDSYITNLAFNTIR
-2914 RAYSNRLPH
+2914 EYSNRLPH
-2923 NKVGYKTS
+2923 NKVDGKTS

-2986 GIHKDVAISFFNQPV
+2986 GVHKDVVVSFFNQPV

-3018 LKDREVSKNKKA
+3018 LKDKEVSKNKKA

-3042 DDTEIEIKVR
+3042 DDTEIEIKYG
-3052 KYFIKV
+3052 KNFKKV
-3058 NARDYLTSLIDN
+3058 NAKKHLTDLIND
-3070 PMMFYS
+3070 PIMFYS
-3076 TIGTAFKKLA
+3076 SIGKDFKRLA
-3086 DDNQNLF
+3086 NENQDLF

-3105 RDSKGNLTLSKPTT
+3105 RDGKGNLSLSKPTT

-3140 NVLNKL
+3140 NLFNKL

-3151 QDSSKPANLQAVLNK
+3151 QDAAKPANLQTALNRK
-3166 KAQRAEVRQ
+3166 SQKLEIEQ
-3175 QGLFD
+3175 QGFFD
-3180 NKALNHII
+3180 NKALKHIM
-3188 NNSVIKGFTKNV
+3188 NNSVIKGFTKDF
-3200 GGIDDFIG
+3200 GGIDDFIEK
-3208 NISEDMFDITN
+3208 ISSDMFDITN
-3219 HPVFNDFLKS
+3219 HPLFNEFLKT
-3229 EWEKSSE
+3229 EWEKSSQSVRDKE
-3236 STTNN
+3236 NN
-3241 DVFVEGNNIPF
+3241 FIEGNNIPF

-3258 YDDWVKAFKNDF
+3258 YDDWVKALKNDF
-3270 ILYLYQNYIYK
+3270 ILYLYQNYVYK

-3289 FFNNWSKW
+3289 FFTNWSKW

-3349 QLESDTIDILSNS
+3349 QLEPDTIDILSNS

-3367 NFYDNE
+3367 NFYDNN
-3373 YTLDQQKEIR
+3373 YTLEQQKEIR

-3414 YADKINRII
+3414 YADKINKII

-3429 MDEDATKAEKEI
+3429 MDNDPTKAKKEI

-3516 SSTATEVWDKETA
+3516 SSTATEAWDKETA

-3540 SNKSGSG
+3540 SNKSDSG

-3555 GDNKNPELNTKGIAL
+3555 SDSKNPESNTKGIVL

-3591 KLTAN
+3591 KLTEN
-3596 MAIIDNSIKAI
+3596 IAIIDKSIKDI

-3643 TYNYLIDKLN
+3643 TYNYLINKLN
-3653 ETFGTNYQTTEN
+3653 DTFGTNYQTTEN

-3671 QDAEPVIYPSTEEED
+3671 QDAEPVIYPSTEED
-3686 DNYRGGY
+3686 DNYRERY
-3693 EDNFNYI
+3693 EDNFDYI

-3724 EYATDTLPKGKTIG
+3724 EFAEYTLPKGKTIE

-3758 KPSVPTQPSTNVTLK
+3758 KPSVPTQPSTTEIV
-3773 AVASIPQ
+3773 P
-3780 NLVSG
+3780 
-3785 IEDFGTKQEANAEAK
+3785 
-3800 KLLGNSPHS
+3800 
-3809 IDMVE
+3809 
-3814 AGVRTR
+3814 AG
-3820 TTRSVGEMDKY
+3820 
-3831 NVKVGDIIKQFGK
+3831 
-3844 SADGTTKNILT
+3844 
-3855 KVTAIHPKGT
+3855 
-3865 PEFLGTWNKEGWTQE
+3865 
-3880 GIKAIE
+3880 
-3886 RYKDGAAAIEFEV
+3886 
-3899 VTPTQSST
+3899 
-3907 SVESKILNK
+3907 
-3916 VGDTITQ
+3916 
-3923 VSKLKNRTV
+3923 
-3932 TLKGTIENIEKTEKG
+3932 
-3947 YDVTLKF
+3947 
-3954 KTYTGSRLQKVVIE
+3954 
-3968 NGEVIKTVYKSLLE
+3968 
-3982 REKYLES
+3982 
-3989 FKNTYNFTFSKST
+3989 
-4002 TPTTPTTQPI
+4002 
-4012 TTEVVPVTERIRKEY
+4012 ERIRKEY

-4034 GINLNTNKLLEFS
+4034 GINLNTDKLLEFN
-4047 SFGKVTE
+4047 SFEQPTE
-4054 ENGLDDEEIEKY
+4054 EKALEDKEVEKY
-4066 GREAEFVSEW
+4066 GKISEYIAEY
-4076 VYLSKEKAE
+4076 VYLSKELAE
-4085 WVKNNPEFSN
+4085 WIKNNPEFSK
-4095 NLADAYQNDESE
+4095 NLIDAYVSDESE
-4107 EVIEQD
+4107 EVIEKD
-4113 LDLDEY
+4113 LDFYEY

-4130 VDVNQLSLFDKEETD
+4130 IDVNQLNLFDKEETD
-4145 TPNCIIP
+4145 TPNCII

>member
-18 QVAASYMKNVDKY
+18 QYTASYMRGVDKY
-31 DMVDILTP
+31 NMVNILTP
-39 LQKAVGD
+39 LQKVVGE
-46 DIIQYAAILPKVIGK
+46 DIIQYASILPDTISSIMVLDRKT
-61 IIFNNS
+61 F
-67 KKYKKGNSVDK
+67 KKNNSVDQFQE
-78 LLDIAESFEE
+78 LAEKFEN

-93 KYLIDNSIIK
+93 KYLIDNNIIK
-103 KETLSDPKADIE
+103 KEVLPTETKITNLKAKEQEKASKPSIVVHGTVNGYGLQYSEGISTSDIKKPEDPRGFLPEQEQIELNKGNSIVKTDKTLDNGNKTISIITPATDIFGRSAVSIYDFEIPTNNNSTAQGIKSIIDNVRKEDLKAKELIDETVKQVKKYIDSNAQLTISATTDAKADAQTVKNRMQEIE
-115 RRRQEELD
+115 KQPVSINVTTDASGKMEQTSEEVVSQIKSELD
-123 TESYRIPDSIE
+123 KIGLPYSDVVANDKGSTYFVV
-134 SRTWTDEDGTKFETT
+134 T
-149 ITTFKDG
+149 KDG
-156 SKQAIN
+156 QQHEILKLVKTGNALVKPILTKAKWIN
-162 TNLETNSKTTRSSY
+162 HLIKTQPQDLY
-176 NKKLSNEKIYE
+176 NFVN
-187 VEAPNAIERGDVKQ
+187 
-201 LEVTNTKIAKIIN
+201 
-214 AKYDAELAALGTTD
+214 AELEAL
-228 TKADIERRR
+228 
-237 QEELSVEEYK
+237 
-247 PKNTIGYLPIPN
+247 
-259 KDGSFS
+259 
-265 AKSFNETPNESSSM
+265 
-279 FQVEDL
+279 
-285 GNDRISV
+285 
-292 SFWNNNR
+292 
-299 AVNDATSSPELI
+299 
-311 LNPIVRLKDALNQ
+311 
-324 NTNKITTT
+324 
-332 KPAIFKKQGDKY
+332 KQ
-344 VLEQMA
+344 
-350 EMYYS
+350 
-355 TPTKSKNE
+355 
-363 IDKIN
+363 
-368 AKYDLLIKD
+368 
-377 AELAALSTTDTK
+377 
-389 ADVEKRRQ
+389 
-397 EELGGGIIKG
+397 
-407 KPLQDI
+407 
-413 IKKALSKLNTKEGI
+413 
-427 IPLWQIIGQVDLGSN
+427 
-442 VQYPGV
+442 
-448 GTFKGAIDYNEV
+448 
-460 VKEIYN
+460 
-466 IYPENEADKIV
+466 
-477 ERLAKEIEDSGSSQ
+477 
-491 GYIDKINAKYDAEL
+491 
-505 AALEVKPEKKSTTR
+505 PEKKSTTR
-519 TLKKL
+519 TLEKL
-524 NELLDKFENLKLADT
+524 KELLDKFENLKLADT
-539 IEGLEEQLE
+539 IEGLEKQLE
-548 EVKSDVD
+548 EVKNDVD
-555 DFVNNEEQF
+555 DFVKNEEQF

-570 LSSLVQSGEAKLKV
+570 SSSLVQSGEAKLKV
-584 EAKIKGKIES
+584 DAKIKDKIES
-594 IKQTEELEKKKQE
+594 IKQTEELEKKKEE
-607 KKKKEVSDLSKV
+607 KKKKEVSNLSKV
-619 FDPLSSSSSQ
+619 FDPLSSFSSQ
-629 QRAGRPSIKG
+629 QRVGKPSIKG
-639 DKVIS
+639 DRVIS
-644 TQITVWTMLRE
+644 TQITVWNKLRE
-655 IIRKGSS
+655 ILKRGSS
-662 PTDAG
+662 LAESG

-674 NTLEDEYLFEDTK
+674 NNLENEYLFEDTK
-687 EALNNGII
+687 EALNSGII
-695 DQEKVTNGKILVITD
+695 NQEKVSNGKIVVITD

-716 YFDNNGKVTTKEK
+716 YFDSNGKVTTKEK
-729 GGVPAYQNFRP
+729 GGIPAYQNLRT

-759 EYERQLNEVKRIRE
+759 EYERQLNELKRIRE

-780 EIRAIT
+780 QIRAIT
-786 PGYINAKI
+786 PGYIDAKI

-805 ENLVIS
+805 ENLLIS
-811 MEGNN
+811 VEGNN
-816 TVLTDKDSGNKYTV
+816 TVFTDKDSGIKYTV
-830 DKNKLG
+830 EKKKLG
-836 DTDLIDTIVALL
+836 DTNLIDTIIALL
-848 DLENNKGLS
+848 DLENNKGLP
-857 EKYSDKKD
+857 EKYLNEIE
-865 RRTLIEKVFNTF
+865 RRTLIEKVYNTF
-877 KPTKDGKSVRLNFE
+877 KPTKDGKSVRLRPE
-891 NEKIIIVL
+891 NGKFVVEI

-908 SIEYIK
+908 SVEYIK
-914 NAFIDIKSNNLSIGT
+914 NALIDIYSQFLNSGA
-929 SFEFPVFRNGEFEMI
+929 SFEFPVFRDGEFEMI

-956 TTTKIP
+956 ITTKMP

-974 DPVIQEKEE
+974 DPIIQEKKETE
-983 TKEETKTKDKA
+983 TEKTKEKEQKKA
-994 KDESANPYIL
+994 SDNPYIL
-1004 NIKDEGGGLK
+1004 NIKSKGGNLK
-1014 NLPKEPLKRSI
+1014 NLPLQRSRL
-1025 VLLNETTEEQD
+1025 LLNKTTEEQD

-1044 TYLKSSGIKFNDFR
+1044 TYLNFSGIKFNDFR
-1058 DIVNS
+1058 NIVNS
-1063 AALATWTKGA
+1063 EAFATWARGA

-1084 LYHEAYHDFSQ
+1084 LYHESFHDFSQ
-1095 EFLTKDQKIA
+1095 EFLSKEQKIA

-1110 ENTAEGKKAIEE
+1110 ENTTEGKKAIEKA
-1122 ELKAKIKYTGNK
+1122 LKNKIKETGNK

-1139 TLEKYHVLE
+1139 TLEKYHALE
-1148 ELIAEDFYKYML
+1148 ELLAEDFYKYMI
-1160 SEQKLILNQRPKR
+1160 SGQKLILNQRPKR

-1185 ELFTG
+1185 ELFTK
-1190 KTDLQTI
+1190 KTDIQTI
-1197 YERLATNNVS
+1197 YERLATNNIS

-1217 FGKLNKK
+1217 FGILNK
-1224 NVEGLTLEDS
+1224 NVEGLNLEDS
-1234 LSVYK
+1234 LSLYK
-1239 AIDGTIASLFRENN
+1239 AIDGTISFLFRNNN
-1253 LSISSLFKNKAY
+1253 LSIASLFKDKNYLKA
-1265 LELGLNEVQ
+1265 GLDEVQ
-1274 STFLKNLNG
+1274 TTFLNSLNG
-1283 TKDIKG
+1283 TEDIKG
-1289 YSQRLFEAEKEYEK
+1289 FAERLFEAESEYEK

-1311 LKPNIAQLKKIVENF
+1311 LKPNIAQLKKAVENF
-1326 SFVLSNWSS
+1326 TFVLNNWDSV
-1335 IKNSYLKNSRFLKVS
+1335 INSYLKNSSFLKVS

-1381 KASKQLI
+1381 KASKQLT

-1398 NVNGKKQLKMNSFL
+1398 NVNGKKEFKMNSFL
-1412 PGVVDTVDFELTF
+1412 PGVIDTVDFELTF

-1435 YNYEDQYNKLVS
+1435 YNYEDQYDKLVS
-1447 MQKENPELKDLVK
+1447 MQKENPELEDLVQ
-1460 SLPNPNVDL
+1460 SLPNPNEDL
-1469 TPSLAQL
+1469 TPNQAQL
-1476 RNQFINIFGT
+1476 RNQFINIFST
-1486 PIVPVKI
+1486 PIVPLKI
-1493 VTAENENDVVKVNT
+1493 VTVENEDKGVKVNT

-1514 LSKLKADWDLNLQL
+1514 LSKLKADWDLNLQF
-1528 DGTHTIKNPS
+1528 DSPYTIKNPS

-1543 LDLTKVIKDFGVI
+1543 LDLTKVIKDFGI
-1556 GTSIFKENMPESKKQ
+1556 INTKTFKEDMPESKQK
-1571 EVAIKFLNAIG
+1571 ETAVNFLNAIG
-1582 FKLSPQAINSPEFK
+1582 FKLSSQTINSPEFI
-1596 DYLDSKGT
+1596 DYLNAKSTYDS
-1604 YEGIQSIYN
+1604 IQSIYN
-1613 SLLQIENIRKEES
+1613 SLLQIENIRKEEA

-1638 DWAMQPIRSVLDVIS
+1638 DWANQPIRSVLDMIS
-1653 KDKRGTEENSVS
+1653 RDKKGIENNSVS
-1665 KSYVPILV
+1665 KSYAPVIV

-1685 EIELKYSDKFYS
+1685 EIELKYSEKFYS
-1697 DSVTNAGGELVWTK
+1697 DSVVNAGGELVWTK

-1724 NDVERYPTYQ
+1724 NDVKRYPTYQ

-1786 GINVISDGNRT
+1786 GINVISDESRI

-1808 KFVQDFISLLTG
+1808 KFVQDFISLLNS
-1820 GNKEHARYGDK
+1820 GNKEHVRYGDK
-1831 STSNGTETTFPRS
+1831 TTSNGTETTFSRS
-1844 EGTARNSYLPVD
+1844 EGTARNPYLPVD
-1856 VVSFK
+1856 VISFK
-1861 STVLPEEA
+1861 STVLPDEA

-1880 ITRTN
+1880 IIRTN
-1885 QFHAEGVGKDFD
+1885 EFYTKGIGKNFD

-1926 KDKFLEKGLL
+1926 KDKFLDKGLL
-1936 TESNFDAKKVTESL
+1936 TEENFDAKKVTESL
-1950 KESIKK
+1950 KESVKK
-1956 DLTEF
+1956 DLIEF
-1961 LNKEVT
+1961 LNKEVSNT
-1967 KTKEEIKSNS
+1967 KKEIASNN
-1977 LLNAKDYTD
+1977 LLKIEDYTD
-1986 TFLLKTV
+1986 KYLLKTV

-2017 LVFTDPRFYD
+2017 LVFNDPRFYD
-2027 NKNESYTEIFKRMS
+2027 NKNGSYTEIFKRMS

-2077 VPEKAEDG
+2077 VPEKVEDG

-2093 DAIMTATDFID
+2093 DITMTATDFID
-2104 QVDERFKNAPLVERV
+2104 QVDERFKNAPLSERV
-2119 GIKKAYT
+2119 SIKKAYAN
-2126 KAKTS
+2126 AKTS

-2137 TFDFYRQWNIR
+2137 TFDWYRQWNIR

-2184 PLKIR
+2184 PEKIR

-2199 RPIPV
+2199 IPIPV

-2211 PLVGSVV
+2211 PLVGSVI

-2252 EGTHNNFYNEDG
+2252 KGTHNNFYNEDG
-2264 SVNEKDYV
+2264 SVNEGDYV

-2293 SVSFSTQLRK
+2293 VVSFSTQLRK

-2324 WDALSESKKRSS
+2324 WDALTESKKRSS
-2336 SSTYLNKELF
+2336 SSIYLKKELF
-2346 AEAIDS
+2346 SEAIDS
-2352 LVELEKN
+2352 IIEIEKN

-2364 IGAELKDG
+2364 IGAKLEGD
-2372 KYTYDEEKFSDL
+2372 KYTYDEEKFSKL

-2390 KRNLPQNALDSLK
+2390 KRNLPQNALESLK

-2445 QNSSVGYESAT
+2445 QNSSVGSESAT

-2473 YGYEGRT
+2473 YVYEGRT
-2480 LPDGTKVTS
+2480 LPDGTKVTF

-2535 ALNRLIRDEKWLD
+2535 ALNRLIKDEKWLD

-2585 PIVIVSPFLVAKS
+2585 PIIIVSPFLVAKS

-2642 SRKNKQKT
+2642 SKKNKQKT
-2650 EKLNTFKTELKSA
+2650 EKLNTFKKELKSA

-2696 QQYDILHDLE
+2696 QQYDTLSDLA
-2706 IQYKEGEVENID
+2706 IQYKEGEIGNVDIL
-2718 SVIEAVTGEKIN
+2718 IEAITGEKIA
-2730 FFETSFSA
+2730 FFETSFPA

-2745 KIKEYEKIN
+2745 KIEEYEKIN

-2765 TSTYEELAYTR
+2765 SSTYEELAYTR
-2776 SQLSILNDQLEEVRK
+2776 NQLNVLNDQLEEIRK
-2791 TNGDIQDFIFK
+2791 VNGDIQNFIFK
-2802 NNPKKAYNNQINS
+2802 NNPKKAYNNQLNN
-2815 IIRKTLEASSNFDQL
+2815 IIREVLESSSNFTQL

-2836 DMFEGIADNIQEY
+2836 DMFEGIADDIQEY

-2859 DIPSNSTSLDQFE
+2859 DIPSNSTSLNQFE

-2885 IWNVFFSQLQEAGMV
+2885 VWNVFFSQLQEAGMV
-2900 LNDSYITNLAFGTR
+2900 LNDSYITNIEFNTR

-2923 NKVGYKTS
+2923 NKVNGKTS

-2986 GIHKDVAISFFNQPV
+2986 GVHKDVVVSFFNQPI

-3042 DDTEIEIKVR
+3042 DDTEIKIKFD
-3052 KYFIKV
+3052 KYFIDV
-3058 NARDYLTSLIDN
+3058 NAKDYLTSLIDK
-3070 PMMFYS
+3070 PIMFYS
-3076 TIGTAFKKLA
+3076 TIGKSFKQLA
-3086 DDNQNLF
+3086 DDNKDLF

-3105 RDSKGNLTLSKPTT
+3105 RDSKGNLTLNKPTT

-3134 EFQEQG
+3134 EYQEQG
-3140 NVLNKL
+3140 NIFNKL

-3151 QDSSKPANLQAVLNK
+3151 QDSAKPENLQAVLNK
-3166 KAQRAEVRQ
+3166 KDQRTEVKE

-3188 NNSVIKGFTKNV
+3188 NNSVIKGFTKDI
-3200 GGIDDFIG
+3200 GGIDNFIK
-3208 NISEDMFDITN
+3208 NISSDMFDITN
-3219 HPVFNDFLKS
+3219 HPLFNEFLKS

-3236 STTNN
+3236 STIGYNN
-3241 DVFVEGNNIPF
+3241 VFIEGNNIPF

-3270 ILYLYQNYIYK
+3270 ILYLYQNYVYR

-3349 QLESDTIDILSNS
+3349 QLEPNTIDILSNS

-3367 NFYDNE
+3367 NFYDNN
-3373 YTLDQQKEIR
+3373 YTLEQQKEIR

-3401 TPYSFSNVIPNDV
+3401 TPYSFSNVIPNNV
-3414 YADKINRII
+3414 YADKINKVI

-3429 MDEDATKAEKEI
+3429 MDENPTKAITEI
-3441 KRFNNKFK
+3441 AKFNSKFK
-3449 ENNSKFFVAYYDEQS
+3449 ENNSKFFVAYYDELS

-3480 NYLLGGI
+3480 NYILSNI
-3487 VDLLDLNKNANE
+3487 VDLLDLNKNANA

-3516 SSTATEVWDKETA
+3516 SSTDTEIWDKETA

-3540 SNKSGSG
+3540 SNKSDSG

-3555 GDNKNPELNTKGIAL
+3555 GDSKKPESNTKGIAL
-3570 MEKASLP
+3570 MERASLP
-3577 ADVDKNKDAYFSDS
+3577 ENADKNESAYFSDS
-3591 KLTAN
+3591 KLTEN

-3612 KRMSENKPYTNIIFP
+3612 QKISENKPYTNIMFP

-3632 EISFLKEKAPL
+3632 EVSLLKEKAPL
-3643 TYNYLIDKLN
+3643 TYNYLINKLN
-3653 ETFGTNYQTTEN
+3653 DTFGTNYQTTEN

-3671 QDAEPVIYPSTEEED
+3671 LEANPVIPSTIEED
-3686 DNYRGGY
+3686 DIYRQY
-3693 EDNFNYI
+3693 QDNFDYI

-3709 EQELSMINLEWDKAL
+3709 EQELIRIDMEWDKAL
-3724 EYATDTLPKGKTIG
+3724 EYAEFNFPNTNYKTIG
-3738 EHTQAINKEFQAKV
+3738 DYEESINKEFQAKKN
-3752 DAIKGT
+3752 AIKPTIATIEPKTTKLTILPGPETKINIYAGT
-3758 KPSVPTQPSTNVTLK
+3758 GENAELSNFAVRPFIVEETDTELDGLKFNTVEGAYQAFKTYYTEEDGNKGIKNNKVLIKKLQTATGAKAKSLGKTIKNLNTKEWDKDSSLNMKGLLEDSFNQNPDALAKLLATGNATLTHTQDKGKWGKEFPKLLMEVRNELRSTQPS
-3773 AVASIPQ
+3773 
-3780 NLVSG
+3780 
-3785 IEDFGTKQEANAEAK
+3785 
-3800 KLLGNSPHS
+3800 
-3809 IDMVE
+3809 
-3814 AGVRTR
+3814 
-3820 TTRSVGEMDKY
+3820 
-3831 NVKVGDIIKQFGK
+3831 
-3844 SADGTTKNILT
+3844 
-3855 KVTAIHPKGT
+3855 
-3865 PEFLGTWNKEGWTQE
+3865 
-3880 GIKAIE
+3880 
-3886 RYKDGAAAIEFEV
+3886 
-3899 VTPTQSST
+3899 
-3907 SVESKILNK
+3907 
-3916 VGDTITQ
+3916 
-3923 VSKLKNRTV
+3923 
-3932 TLKGTIENIEKTEKG
+3932 
-3947 YDVTLKF
+3947 
-3954 KTYTGSRLQKVVIE
+3954 
-3968 NGEVIKTVYKSLLE
+3968 
-3982 REKYLES
+3982 
-3989 FKNTYNFTFSKST
+3989 
-4002 TPTTPTTQPI
+4002 
-4012 TTEVVPVTERIRKEY
+4012 TTEVVPAAERIRKEY

-4034 GINLNTNKLLEFS
+4034 GINLNTDKLLEFS

-4054 ENGLDDEEIEKY
+4054 ENGLEQEEIEKY
-4066 GREAEFVSEW
+4066 GKEAEFVSEW
-4076 VYLSKEKAE
+4076 IYLSKEKAE
-4085 WVKNNPEFSN
+4085 WIKNNPEFSN

-4107 EVIEQD
+4107 EVIEKD

-4119 SKYLLD
+4119 SQYLLD

-4130 VDVNQLSLFDKEETD
+4130 IDTKQLSLFDKDETD
-4145 TPNCIIP
+4145 TPNCII